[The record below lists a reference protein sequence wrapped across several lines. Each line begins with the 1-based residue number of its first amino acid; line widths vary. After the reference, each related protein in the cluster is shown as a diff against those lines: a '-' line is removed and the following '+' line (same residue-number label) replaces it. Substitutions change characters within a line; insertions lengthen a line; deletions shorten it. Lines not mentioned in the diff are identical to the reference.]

1 MKHALILTSLMTMIS
16 GDRKDPDVQINTEGM
31 ATFHA
36 KQRKA
41 KALEQPSKRKLRKLK
56 GKHK

>member
-1 MKHALILTSLMTMIS
+1 MKGAVILAALMTMVS
-16 GDRKDPDVQINTEGM
+16 RDQRDPDVKINTEGM
-31 ATFHA
+31 AAFHA

-56 GKHK
+56 GKRK